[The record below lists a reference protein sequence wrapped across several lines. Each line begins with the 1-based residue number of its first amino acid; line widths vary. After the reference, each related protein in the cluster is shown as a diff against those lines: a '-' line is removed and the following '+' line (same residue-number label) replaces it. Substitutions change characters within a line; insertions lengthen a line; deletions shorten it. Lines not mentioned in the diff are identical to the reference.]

1 MTEAAYLRDEAQQCR
16 RLAEGIDDPAAVSH
30 LESLA
35 RDLEQHAAEID
46 RHNAPRQT
54 TWG

>member
-1 MTEAAYLRDEAQQCR
+1 
-16 RLAEGIDDPAAVSH
+16 
-30 LESLA
+30 LA